1 MTISVLGGRR
11 ALVLAGALL
20 YAATAALTTP
30 LTPLASV
37 AVLVPG
43 VVVLVLAC
51 ARRTWTDP
59 VPFQGGLSR
68 TVLAWGVVVALTA
81 AWDLAAWLAQP
92 AYNVASADHPTISL
106 LLDPLTGSLLPRFV
120 LWCCWLYVGYR
131 LVRR

>member
-37 AVLVPG
+37 AVLVPEG
-43 VVVLVLAC
+43 LVLVLAG
-51 ARRTWTDP
+51 ARRTWADTGLW
-59 VPFQGGLSR
+59 QGGLSR
-68 TVLAWGVVVALTA
+68 TAMAWGAVVVLTA
-81 AWDLAAWLAQP
+81 VWDLAAWLAQP